1 MFKITLFSICF
12 LLFASDA
19 LAGGWGLDTKSSAV
33 TFVSIKKSSVAEVH
47 HFEHLRGAV
56 DDHGQVR
63 IEIALASVETYI
75 PIRNSRMKD
84 LLFEVARFPKA
95 SISAKLDPRQLT
107 DLKVGQRV
115 VFSTVLALELHG
127 KRHDISGDVSLVKL
141 ADGSLM
147 ASSANPI
154 IVNASDFDL
163 VDGIERLRDVAKLP
177 RIATAV
183 PVTFRLT
190 FIPVQ

>member
-1 MFKITLFSICF
+1 MFKILPFSICF
-12 LLFASDA
+12 LLFASNA
-19 LAGGWGLDTKSSAV
+19 FAGWGLDAKSSAV

-47 HFEHLRGAV
+47 HFERLRGAI

-63 IEIALASVETYI
+63 IEIALASVETNI
-75 PIRNSRMKD
+75 PLRNSRMKE
-84 LLFEVARFPKA
+84 LLFDAAAFPKA
-95 SISAKLDPRQLT
+95 IISAKVDPRQLT
-107 DLKVGQRV
+107 GLKVGQRV
-115 VFSTVLALELHG
+115 VFSTVLTLELHG
-127 KRHDISGDVSLVKL
+127 KRRDLSSDVFLVKL

-154 IVNASDFDL
+154 IVSAGDFGL

-183 PVTFRLT
+183 PVTFQLT
-190 FIPVQ
+190 FAPVQ